1 MCSAPLGQRGIT
13 SRRHPRHGLAH
24 MHTTTT
30 HSCTACSA
38 MMGTATLRQPSA
50 AIPCES
56 HQAAPASPACLS
68 CLPLLPRT
76 SCLQAVVNRAKR
88 AVPYPVLGENT
99 LVLADLLCVR
109 PVAGGKGGEMELV
122 CRRVAG
128 WEGRAGACCWVCRC
142 RKRIGTAICLPARP
156 HAPAAADPH
165 LLLLCPTLQG
175 CRHLPQPNAGGGGA
189 HVSLSLAPAG
199 VVPRPPRPPLLHPT
213 PAGGE

>member
-128 WEGRAGACCWVCRC
+128 WEGMGGGLLLGVPVQEADWHCHLLACPPTCTCSCR
-142 RKRIGTAICLPARP
+142 PSF
-156 HAPAAADPH
+156 AAALPH
-165 LLLLCPTLQG
+165 LAGLPT
-175 CRHLPQPNAGGGGA
+175 
-189 HVSLSLAPAG
+189 
-199 VVPRPPRPPLLHPT
+199 PT
-213 PAGGE
+213 PAKCWRWWRACISIAGARWSGAAPT